1 MSEINKKVSNSR
13 DRVGDE
19 DDTVAT
25 SQGHQMFIFLPARVS
40 LKREPINL
48 VENQDGYH
56 DGTLNGR
63 KAYESRVLIVVCLR
77 RGEKSISRQCSVVVV
92 DDVDEAPESSI

>member
-25 SQGHQMFIFLPARVS
+25 PQGHQMFIFLPARVS

-63 KAYESRVLIVVCLR
+63 KAYESRVLVVVCLR
-77 RGEKSISRQCSVVVV
+77 RESEK
-92 DDVDEAPESSI
+92 